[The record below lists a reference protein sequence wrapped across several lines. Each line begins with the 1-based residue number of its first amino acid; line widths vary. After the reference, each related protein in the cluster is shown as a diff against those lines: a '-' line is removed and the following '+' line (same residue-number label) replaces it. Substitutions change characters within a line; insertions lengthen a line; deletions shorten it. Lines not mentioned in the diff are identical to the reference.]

1 MSSDRNDLQ
10 PQPSSPDRFGEEL
23 EANSQPAAVANA
35 DPTDNEKSREDA
47 DDSSTDGDHSE
58 PNASLTPMPTVEELP
73 ISELVAQLLRSPL
86 LTWRRLSAAIK
97 ASSADTRLVTSVEL
111 ATIQPIAGAK
121 FHLTP
126 RASIH
131 DLLRKLLHRE
141 TARMAA
147 YAIAVVFALIGS
159 GFARGTADLSRT
171 DEYSLRFAA
180 PYLWLG
186 FLLWLAGDIVGHLPQ
201 IRDYWN
207 GCDRLARLRW
217 IARIVPAIIMLSSL
231 FLLAQSMAAPSEL
244 AVGIALNALARLAS
258 GFILALII
266 EIAGRR
272 TQKGLISSSV
282 SDFSNRVS
290 ESERQAIESRQP
302 LRRAFLREI
311 SHLRKLIFLLASL
324 CSLVVWANT
333 SGNRIEPP
341 TVQLW
346 LLSAVLW
353 GFVFSPLRWNLID
366 WATDTIDKVRRLTWK
381 GHRWTIVAF
390 IMIMI
395 LGASFRFDRLDTVPP
410 EMFGDLIEKIQD
422 AYKIRYQQDYRIF
435 LSNNGGRE
443 PVHFYL
449 LAILASQPGL
459 EFNHY
464 SLKLL
469 TALESFATLPL
480 IFWLSI
486 EVIGERRR
494 KFGLAV
500 GLLAMGMVAVSFW
513 HVVIGRQGLRIPLLS
528 LFTALTS
535 IYYVRALRYNRRS
548 DFVKAGL
555 ALGFGL
561 MSYQAVRML
570 PAALVAGVAIALI
583 VKRFSW
589 RTRAAYTL
597 NLAVLAFVSLM
608 VFLPLFHFWT
618 EYPDDYLRRTTT
630 RMFGDEPTSPEERL
644 QILGEKAPVLLSN
657 LRNAFL
663 GFHYT
668 YESSP
673 ISAVPGEPAMD
684 TTTAAFMLLGVAAW
698 LSMMVKMR
706 DPVIWFIPVLLF
718 FTLLTSALALSF
730 PIEVPSFLRSSGA
743 IAPAYLIAALPVVI
757 ICRLL
762 WSSLPKP
769 LGPALAVVF
778 SAGVLLSAYHYN
790 TSLYF
795 GEFTDRFESS
805 SHPQSQAGQIVRG
818 FAESDGN
825 YGNAFIISYP
835 HWWDSRAVGIEA
847 GKMFWDSGGSLEQ
860 IPHFMSRGLDRQG
873 DFRLDPERDL
883 LFFFPNHAAEALA
896 QLEAWFPAGREL
908 AIQTK
913 LPTKSFFT
921 YRVPALGEAGM
932 KKFLEDNT

>member
-1 MSSDRNDLQ
+1 MSSDCNDLQ
-10 PQPSSPDRFGEEL
+10 PQPSTLDRIGEEL
-23 EANSQPAAVANA
+23 ESNSQPSAVV
-35 DPTDNEKSREDA
+35 DPDPMKHEKSREDA
-47 DDSSTDGDHSE
+47 ADFSTHDDHGV
-58 PNASLTPMPTVEELP
+58 PLASLAPIPSIEELP
-73 ISELVAQLLRSPL
+73 ISELVTQLLRSPI
-86 LTWRRLSAAIK
+86 LTWRRLRAAVE
-97 ASSADTRLVTSVEL
+97 ASSADIQFATRVDSAAIESE
-111 ATIQPIAGAK
+111 AGADSGWNV
-121 FHLTP
+121 
-126 RASIH
+126 RAAIH
-131 DLLRKLLHRE
+131 ELSRKLLRRE
-141 TARMAA
+141 NARMAA
-147 YAIAVVFALIGS
+147 YAIAIVLALIGS
-159 GFARGTADLSRT
+159 GLARGTEDLSRAG
-171 DEYSLRFAA
+171 EFSLRFAA

-186 FLLWLAGDIVGHLPQ
+186 FLVWLAGDIVGHLPQ
-201 IRDYWN
+201 IRDFWY

-217 IARIVPAIIMLSSL
+217 IARIVPAIIVLNSL
-231 FLLAQSMAAPSEL
+231 FLLAQSMSAPSEL
-244 AVGIALNALARLAS
+244 AVGMALDSMTRFA
-258 GFILALII
+258 GGVVLALVI

-272 TQKGLISSSV
+272 AQNSLVSSAA
-282 SDFSNRVS
+282 S
-290 ESERQAIESRQP
+290 EIDSRLSELAPQSIVSRQP
-302 LRRAFLREI
+302 LHRAFLEEI
-311 SHLRKLIFLLASL
+311 SHLRKLMFLLASL
-324 CSLVVWANT
+324 CSLVVWTNT
-333 SGNRIEPP
+333 SGNRIDPL

-381 GHRWTIVAF
+381 GHRWTLVAF

-469 TALESFATLPL
+469 TALESLVTLPL
-480 IFWLSI
+480 VFWLSI

-494 KFGLAV
+494 KFWLTV

-513 HVVIGRQGLRIPLLS
+513 HVVIGRQGMRIPLLS

-535 IYYVRALRYNRRS
+535 IYYVRALRYNRRT

-570 PAALVAGVAIALI
+570 PAALVAGVAITLI

-608 VFLPLFHFWT
+608 VFLPLFHYWT
-618 EYPDDYLRRTTT
+618 EYPDDYLRRTST

-663 GFHYT
+663 GFHHT
-668 YESSP
+668 YERTWVA
-673 ISAVPGEPAMD
+673 AVPGEPAMD

-730 PIEVPSFLRSSGA
+730 PIEVPSFIRASGA
-743 IAPAYLIAALPVVI
+743 IAPAYLIAALPVAI

-762 WSSLPKP
+762 WSSLPKL
-769 LGPALAVVF
+769 LGPALAVLF

-790 TSLYF
+790 SSLYF
-795 GEFTDRFESS
+795 GEFTDRFERS
-805 SHPQSQAGQIVRG
+805 SHPHSQAGQILRG

-825 YGNAFIISYP
+825 YGNAFIVSYP
-835 HWWDSRAVGIEA
+835 HWWDNRAVGIEA

-860 IPHFMSRGLDRQG
+860 IPNLMNRGLYRQR
-873 DFRLDPERDL
+873 DYRLDPERDL
-883 LFFFPNHAAEALA
+883 LFFFPNYADDALA
-896 QLEAWFPAGREL
+896 QLKEWFPRGREL
-908 AIQTK
+908 AIQTE
-913 LPTKSFFT
+913 LPAHSFFI
-921 YRVPALGEAGM
+921 YRVPALGEAGV
-932 KKFLEDNT
+932 KAFLEDNT